1 MFGLLKPDKEKVGNR
16 LKMIKDELGLSFTE
30 YGNRLGLKK
39 PTINSY
45 VQGYTLLP
53 TEIAEKVSKLSE
65 KPLGWFYFGT
75 IEDYIKD
82 YLSLRGY
89 NKILKDH
96 PEVVSQIK
104 KIFLTDEYKNI
115 GWENEVGYPE
125 EEFIDDCF
133 AEIRNNLLSQ
143 YITKTVSEKMGNA
156 EETKSLSTREKE
168 EWVMYIST
176 DIKSYSD
183 TTLDIEYGDKEKIEN
198 LVQRYLEDIKKE
210 EPIIFNDYYLIGKL
224 INILNDEK
232 ETQYLISNLSQ
243 MLTNKHFSS
252 FFGGEELIEIF
263 QSMRPALIK
272 LYAEKSDDDMYDWF
286 EK

>member
-16 LKMIKDELGLSFTE
+16 LKMIKDELELSFTE

-39 PTINSY
+39 PTISSY

-53 TEIAEKVSKLSE
+53 IEIAEKVSKLSE

-75 IEDYIKD
+75 IEDYIRD

-89 NKILKDH
+89 SKILKDH

-104 KIFLTDEYKNI
+104 EIFLTDEYKNI

-125 EEFIDDCF
+125 EDFIDDCF

-143 YITKTVSEKMGNA
+143 YITEVVSEKVENA
-156 EETKSLSTREKE
+156 EETKSLSIKEKE
-168 EWVMYIST
+168 EWVMYISA
-176 DIKSYSD
+176 DIKSYNEI
-183 TTLDIEYGDKEKIEN
+183 TLDIEYGDKKKIEN
-198 LVQRYLEDIKKE
+198 IAEKQIQSIKKDE
-210 EPIIFNDYYLIGKL
+210 SINFNDYYLIGKL
-224 INILNDEK
+224 INILNDNT
-232 ETQYLISNLSQ
+232 ETEYLISDLSK
-243 MLTNKHFSS
+243 MLTDKHFSS

-272 LYAEKSDDDMYDWF
+272 LYAEKSDDEMYDWF

>member
-1 MFGLLKPDKEKVGNR
+1 MFGLLKPDKEKVGSR
-16 LKMIKDELGLSFTE
+16 LKMIKDELELSFTE

-39 PTINSY
+39 PTISSY

-53 TEIAEKVSKLSE
+53 IEIAEKVSKLSE

-75 IEDYIKD
+75 IEDYIRD

-104 KIFLTDEYKNI
+104 EIFLTDEYKNI

-125 EEFIDDCF
+125 EDFIDDCF

-143 YITKTVSEKMGNA
+143 YITEVVSEKVENA
-156 EETKSLSTREKE
+156 KETKSLSTKEKD
-168 EWVMYIST
+168 EWVMYISA
-176 DIKSYSD
+176 DIKSYNEI
-183 TTLDIEYGDKEKIEN
+183 TLDIEYGDKKKIEN
-198 LVQRYLEDIKKE
+198 IAEKQIQNIKKDE
-210 EPIIFNDYYLIGKL
+210 SINFNDYYLIGKL
-224 INILNDEK
+224 INILNDNT
-232 ETQYLISNLSQ
+232 ETEYLISDLSK
-243 MLTNKHFSS
+243 MLTDKHFSS

-272 LYAEKSDDDMYDWF
+272 LYAEKSDDEMYDWF

>member
-16 LKMIKDELGLSFTE
+16 LKMIKDELELSFTE

-39 PTINSY
+39 PTISSY
-45 VQGYTLLP
+45 VRGYTLLP
-53 TEIAEKVSKLSE
+53 IEIAEKVSKLSE
-65 KPLGWFYFGT
+65 KPLGWFYFGM
-75 IEDYIKD
+75 IEDYIRD

-104 KIFLTDEYKNI
+104 EIFLTDEYKNI

-125 EEFIDDCF
+125 EVFIDDCF

-143 YITKTVSEKMGNA
+143 YITEVVSEKVENA
-156 EETKSLSTREKE
+156 EETKSLSTKEKQ
-168 EWVMYIST
+168 EWVMYISA
-176 DIKSYSD
+176 DIKSYNEI
-183 TTLDIEYGDKEKIEN
+183 TLDIEYGDKKKIEN
-198 LVQRYLEDIKKE
+198 IAEKQIQSIKKDE
-210 EPIIFNDYYLIGKL
+210 SINFNDYYLIGKL
-224 INILNDEK
+224 INILNDNT
-232 ETQYLISNLSQ
+232 ETEYLISDLSK
-243 MLTNKHFSS
+243 MLTDKHFSS
-252 FFGGEELIEIF
+252 FFGGEELIKVF

-272 LYAEKSDDDMYDWF
+272 LYAEKSDDEMYDWF

>member
-16 LKMIKDELGLSFTE
+16 LKMIKDELELSFTE

-39 PTINSY
+39 PTISSY

-53 TEIAEKVSKLSE
+53 IEIAEKVSKLSE
-65 KPLGWFYFGT
+65 KPLGWFYFGM
-75 IEDYIKD
+75 IEDYIRD

-104 KIFLTDEYKNI
+104 EIFLTDEYKNI

-125 EEFIDDCF
+125 EVFIDDCF

-143 YITKTVSEKMGNA
+143 YITEVVSEKVENA
-156 EETKSLSTREKE
+156 EETKSLSTKEKQ
-168 EWVMYIST
+168 EWVMYISA
-176 DIKSYSD
+176 DIKSYNEI
-183 TTLDIEYGDKEKIEN
+183 TLDIEYGDKKKIEN
-198 LVQRYLEDIKKE
+198 IAEKQIQSIKKDE
-210 EPIIFNDYYLIGKL
+210 SINFNDYYLIGKL
-224 INILNDEK
+224 INILNDNT
-232 ETQYLISNLSQ
+232 ETEYLISDLSK
-243 MLTNKHFSS
+243 MLTDKHFSS
-252 FFGGEELIEIF
+252 FFGGEELIKVF

-272 LYAEKSDDDMYDWF
+272 LYAEKSDDEMYDWF